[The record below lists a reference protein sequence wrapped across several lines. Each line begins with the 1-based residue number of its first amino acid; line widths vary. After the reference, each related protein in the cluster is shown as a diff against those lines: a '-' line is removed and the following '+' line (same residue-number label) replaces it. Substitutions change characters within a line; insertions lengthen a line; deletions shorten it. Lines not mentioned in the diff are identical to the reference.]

1 MLEVEIKAKLK
12 NRSEVLP
19 KLEKLGCTIKKAKE
33 QEDKIFIKKEF
44 KNFDIPLGE
53 NVIRLRKEDDK
64 TILTLKKKMA
74 DNKASVEIESLVDD
88 EEAISRMLEEMGY
101 KKLVFI
107 KKRRK
112 RYSLG
117 RMSICVDNVENLGDF
132 IEVEIMT
139 DEDDSKKEEALK
151 EIEEFL
157 RKIDILEEDYENKR
171 YDTLMY
177 ELNNK

>member
-12 NRSEVLP
+12 NRNEVLP

-64 TILTLKKKMA
+64 NILTLKKKMK
-74 DNKASVEIESLVDD
+74 DNKASIEIESLVED
-88 EEAISRMLEEMGY
+88 EDAISRMLEEMGY
-101 KKLVFI
+101 KELVFI
-107 KKRRK
+107 KKKRK

-117 RMSICVDNVENLGDF
+117 RMSICVDDVENLGDF

-139 DEDDSKKEEALK
+139 EENDSKKDEALA
-151 EIEEFL
+151 EIEAFL
-157 RKIDILEEDYENKR
+157 EKLEISKNDYEEKR

-177 ELNNK
+177 ELNNN

>member
-12 NRSEVLP
+12 NKNEILP

-33 QEDKIFIKKEF
+33 QEDKIFIKKEL
-44 KNFDIPLGE
+44 KNFDIPVGE

-64 TILTLKKKMA
+64 NILKLKKKMA
-74 DNKASVEIESLVDD
+74 DNKASVEIETLVED
-88 EEAISRMLEEMGY
+88 EEAISRMLKEMGY
-101 KKLVFI
+101 KELVFI
-107 KKRRK
+107 KKKRK

-117 RMSICVDNVENLGDF
+117 RIAICVDNVENLGDF

-139 DEDDSKKEEALK
+139 DENEEKKEEALK
-151 EIEEFL
+151 EIEAFL
-157 RKIDILEEDYENKR
+157 EKLDISKEDYENKR

-177 ELNNK
+177 ELNNN